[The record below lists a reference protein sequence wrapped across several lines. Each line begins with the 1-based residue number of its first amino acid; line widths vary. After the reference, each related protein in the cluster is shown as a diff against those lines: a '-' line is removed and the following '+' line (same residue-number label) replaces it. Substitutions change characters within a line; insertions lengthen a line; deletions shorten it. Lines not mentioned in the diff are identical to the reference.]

1 MDPAALAWTRNDMDM
16 EAKPYVKFVMP
27 SGNLSRAQLKDLVVR
42 MDLPH
47 TKEMV
52 QLVDIMY
59 RHHLNTAT
67 SAPPKLPRDSPI
79 FEGLARYWES
89 ISSTG
94 AKYKAEKDGPKMLEI
109 LYRQRFK
116 VLMNDSSTYDTPL
129 VAARNRVQAPRG
141 KSDNFL
147 PIPTAKRTEAPD
159 RRYTAGIYNSA
170 RDLLDRRKYMSVA
183 GGPFG
188 EYQIDLLDMG
198 VKGKL
203 YNKQFWYLLTALNTN
218 SRYVYACPVKKGADA
233 KKGET
238 KLSRQ
243 EDRNLSNEPIEEP
256 RWIERQIIPAMQRI
270 MAQIDADL
278 AADTRGVL
286 THRRIKSVMMDSGA
300 EFQVTF
306 RAWLAD
312 QGISSVVCA
321 PETHEQMSRLN
332 SFHRYFRQRY
342 NVQWRKY
349 FEDPRGYGGPVRW
362 INPRADQFGF
372 AAAPSEDGL
381 IESQEDAAAGLADMP
396 DLPDE
401 EAEEQDDD
409 VQEGGAAAAP
419 AAADLDTWDEEYAPE
434 EQKLATQ
441 TGVWRVTYWQDWV
454 NAHNTTVK
462 AQSLRGAEVRETKKN
477 GQRRTLRLAKA
488 PADITDE
495 MVDNLVRYDAGRREV
510 VKQRVDQWI
519 RDHAVVTQADLPAG
533 KEGLA
538 TRVRLDLNRS
548 KYGTEVKQKGTTF
561 LSIWS
566 ERHYPL
572 AARVGTNTFEVDPRL
587 RLPKSV
593 ASISLAHS

>member
-1 MDPAALAWTRNDMDM
+1 LDIPT
-16 EAKPYVKFVMP
+16 VK
-27 SGNLSRAQLKDLVVR
+27 K
-42 MDLPH
+42 
-47 TKEMV
+47 
-52 QLVDIMY
+52 
-59 RHHLNTAT
+59 
-67 SAPPKLPRDSPI
+67 
-79 FEGLARYWES
+79 
-89 ISSTG
+89 TG
-94 AKYKAEKDGPKMLEI
+94 A
-109 LYRQRFK
+109 
-116 VLMNDSSTYDTPL
+116 
-129 VAARNRVQAPRG
+129 
-141 KSDNFL
+141 
-147 PIPTAKRTEAPD
+147 PD
-159 RRYTAGIYNSA
+159 KRYTAGIYNSA

-183 GGPFG
+183 GGPSG

-238 KLSRQ
+238 KLTRQ
-243 EDRNLSNEPIEEP
+243 EDRNLSNDPIEEP
-256 RWIERQIIPAMQRI
+256 QWIQKQIIPAMERI
-270 MAQIDADL
+270 MAQIEADIN
-278 AADTRGVL
+278 ADTQGVL
-286 THRRIKSVMMDSGA
+286 EHRRIKSVMMDSGA

-306 RAWLAD
+306 RAWLAQQD
-312 QGISSVVCA
+312 ISSIVCA

-362 INPRADQFGF
+362 INPRADLLQGF

-381 IESQEDAAAGLADMP
+381 IESQQDAARGLAEMP
-396 DLPDE
+396 DLSGVVE
-401 EAEEQDDD
+401 EEQDAGDM
-409 VQEGGAAAAP
+409 GGGAAP
-419 AAADLDTWDEEYAPE
+419 AADDNQGDTWDEQYAPE
-434 EQKLATQ
+434 EQKLAAE

-488 PADITDE
+488 PAEITDQ
-495 MVDNLVRYDAGRREV
+495 MVHNLIRYDAGRREV
-510 VKQRVDQWI
+510 VKQRVDQWV
-519 RDHAVVTQADLPAG
+519 RDHAVVTEAELPADKKG
-533 KEGLA
+533 VA

-548 KYGTEVKQKGTTF
+548 KYGTEIKQKGTTF

-572 AARVGTNTFEVDPRL
+572 AARVGTNTFSVSHEAGSDFPKVWPVYRL
-587 RLPKSV
+587 RIVVNPSNVAQPASKEVKVGPADAKVRIADDRLTAQTKRDAQVLKEIKAREEKEKKDQERQLALRAKELEKQAQEGYDEQARVRASENGAAAKKKKSHRRAKPRGPPAQPTREGTRARKQTV
-593 ASISLAHS
+593 LFVPP